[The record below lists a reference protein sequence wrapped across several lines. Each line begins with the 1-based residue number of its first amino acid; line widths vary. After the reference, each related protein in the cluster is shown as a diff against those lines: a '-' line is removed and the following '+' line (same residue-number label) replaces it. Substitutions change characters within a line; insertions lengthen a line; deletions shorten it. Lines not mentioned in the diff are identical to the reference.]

1 MRLGDGGFIST
12 IDTIVALEALV
23 IYSYNSRIKD
33 ITNLNVIVDVP
44 DSNVTKDFHI
54 TGNSKIART
63 QTLDIKNVWGHIN
76 LQAYGAGQAIG
87 NSLFLYIRFI
97 IYDVLKLNTESIN
110 TYSSFKLNEQ
120 LNWTL
125 TGESIMSRSR
135 IAQEEEQGQH
145 LTERQVIVS
154 I

>member
-87 NSLFLYIRFI
+87 NSLFFVYSFHNIRCVKYIVCHNYI
-97 IYDVLKLNTESIN
+97 SSLKYLFLFQI
-110 TYSSFKLNEQ
+110 K
-120 LNWTL
+120 
-125 TGESIMSRSR
+125 
-135 IAQEEEQGQH
+135 
-145 LTERQVIVS
+145 
-154 I
+154 

>member
-1 MRLGDGGFIST
+1 MEFAIYVFYSITYYQIVEWMNTMRLGDGGFIST

-97 IYDVLKLNTESIN
+97 IYKYRVYKYIFL
-110 TYSSFKLNEQ
+110 F
-120 LNWTL
+120 
-125 TGESIMSRSR
+125 
-135 IAQEEEQGQH
+135 
-145 LTERQVIVS
+145 
-154 I
+154 

>member
-76 LQAYGAGQAIG
+76 LQAFGAGQAIG
-87 NSLFLYIRFI
+87 NSLFWLIRFI
-97 IYDVLKLNTESIN
+97 IYDVLICFNYIPSL
-110 TYSSFKLNEQ
+110 
-120 LNWTL
+120 
-125 TGESIMSRSR
+125 
-135 IAQEEEQGQH
+135 
-145 LTERQVIVS
+145 
-154 I
+154 